1 MEFHRKYQCQD
12 AEEDSLSVKP
22 LDGETLRFVAESDD
36 ADQVVSAHLN
46 RDQVSN
52 LIELLKAWV
61 ASPPN
66 EVDLW
71 EDV

>member
-12 AEEDSLSVKP
+12 CAEDSLSVKP
-22 LDGETLRFVAESDD
+22 LDGETLRFVAESSD
-36 ADQVVSAHLN
+36 ADNVVSAHLN

-52 LIELLKAWV
+52 LIELLRDWV
-61 ASPPN
+61 ATPPN
-66 EVDLW
+66 KVDLW